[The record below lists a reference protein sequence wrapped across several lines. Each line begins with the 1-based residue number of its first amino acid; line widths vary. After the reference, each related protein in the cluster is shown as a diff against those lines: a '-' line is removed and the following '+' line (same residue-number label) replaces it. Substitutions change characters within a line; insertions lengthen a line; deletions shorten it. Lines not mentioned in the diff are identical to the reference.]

1 MNLKGFFRIR
11 LTNKSAVNKA
21 ISFCILH
28 FVLSNFLNELS
39 KKCAGLEPT
48 ELESKYLFKSIDD
61 FDSAFAKLQSNRMYN

>member
-1 MNLKGFFRIR
+1 ME
-11 LTNKSAVNKA
+11 NKPIFYVVKDYE
-21 ISFCILH
+21 
-28 FVLSNFLNELS
+28 ELS

>member
-1 MNLKGFFRIR
+1 MDR
-11 LTNKSAVNKA
+11 A
-21 ISFCILH
+21 
-28 FVLSNFLNELS
+28 NELS